1 MMIDLFGLFDHGIG
15 SGVGNH
21 DWHTNPMAMLML
33 LIDNVPVNHFIRM
46 LFLLASYATDSLQNV
61 YRG

>member
-1 MMIDLFGLFDHGIG
+1 MMGPGPW
-15 SGVGNH
+15 GVM
-21 DWHTNPMAMLML
+21 TAMAMLMMLML